1 MSADAV
7 HTMFEE
13 ACLRLFA
20 LHADGYKRPK
30 PTVRAAIFTTKMVV
44 VSAHGSSE
52 HRLPN
57 RRQVA
62 REFFH

>member
-20 LHADGYKRPK
+20 LHADGYRRPK
-30 PTVRAAIFTTKMVV
+30 PTVRAATSRPTVTPRV
-44 VSAHGSSE
+44 RST
-52 HRLPN
+52 HRTG
-57 RRQVA
+57 RVQSII
-62 REFFH
+62 

>member
-30 PTVRAAIFTTKMVV
+30 PTVRSTT
-44 VSAHGSSE
+44 S
-52 HRLPN
+52 RPN
-57 RRQVA
+57 VA
-62 REFFH
+62 TRVRPVQRSGRMQSII

>member
-20 LHADGYKRPK
+20 LHADGYRRPK
-30 PTVRAAIFTTKMVV
+30 PTVRSAASRPVVTTRVRP
-44 VSAHGSSE
+44 AQ
-52 HRLPN
+52 RA
-57 RRQVA
+57 A
-62 REFFH
+62 RVQSII

>member
-7 HTMFEE
+7 HTMFED

-30 PTVRAAIFTTKMVV
+30 PRVKTSATTRPAVATRVRPAQRSGRVQSII
-44 VSAHGSSE
+44 
-52 HRLPN
+52 
-57 RRQVA
+57 
-62 REFFH
+62 